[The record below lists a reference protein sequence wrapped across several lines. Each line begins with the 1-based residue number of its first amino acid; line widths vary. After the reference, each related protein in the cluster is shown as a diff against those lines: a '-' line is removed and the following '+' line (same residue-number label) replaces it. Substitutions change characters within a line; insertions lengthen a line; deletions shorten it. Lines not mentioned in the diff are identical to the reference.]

1 MNRNVESHFALNPT
15 RIDLSRS
22 TFDRSASVKT
32 SFNAGDIVPFFLEEV
47 LPGDTF
53 NVKSSKVVRMQ
64 TLLTPMMDNVYLDT
78 YYFFVPNRLVWKHWK
93 EFNGE
98 NTESAW
104 IPTTE
109 YEVPQIT
116 SPADTGWSVG
126 TIADY
131 FGIPTGIPNL
141 SVSALPFRAYALVM
155 NEWFRDQNLQDPL
168 VVPDDDVTVAGV
180 NTATFVSDVAKG
192 GKPYI
197 AAKYHDYFT
206 SCLPSPQKGPD
217 VTIPVAQAG
226 SYPVVT
232 GETIDRS
239 KFPGNILWYG
249 SSYVDG
255 KPTSPTPV
263 VTAYPIKTSYNTS
276 DPNANVRF
284 GTRDYYENEQSFPA
298 NLWAVADGNAAAA
311 TINQLRLAFQIQKLY
326 ERDARGGSRYIE
338 ILKSHFGVTSPDAR
352 LQRPEYLG
360 GNRVPININQVVQQS
375 GTGTGAK
382 TPQGTVVGM
391 SQTTDSHSDF
401 IKSFTEHGFI
411 LGVMVARYD
420 HTYQQGLDRMWSRKD
435 RFDYYWPVFANIGEQ
450 AVKNKEI
457 YAQGNSEDDE
467 VFGYQEAW
475 ADYRYKPNR
484 VTGEMRSAY
493 AQSLDVWHLA
503 DDYST
508 RPSLSDSWIRE
519 DKTNIDRVLAVTSQV
534 SNQFFADIYVQNRA
548 TRPMPMYSIPGLIDH
563 H

>member
-22 TFDRSASVKT
+22 TFDRSSSVKT

-78 YYFFVPNRLVWKHWK
+78 YYFFVPNRLVWSHWK

-104 IPTTE
+104 IPETT

-116 SPADTGWSVG
+116 SPANGGWNVG

-168 VVPDDDVTVAGV
+168 VVPLDDATVAGV
-180 NTATFVSDVAKG
+180 NTDTFVSDVAKG

-217 VTIPVAQAG
+217 VLIPSATAG
-226 SYPVVT
+226 EYPVVPRSNVVPSNLLDGTTYTAKIYNAGSDANATRAGIGFYVSNDLQT
-232 GETIDRS
+232 GTQ
-239 KFPGNILWYG
+239 
-249 SSYVDG
+249 VDG
-255 KPTSPTPV
+255 LISSGTRNTESTPV
-263 VTAYPIKTSYNTS
+263 IN
-276 DPNANVRF
+276 
-284 GTRDYYENEQSFPA
+284 
-298 NLWAVADGNAAAA
+298 NLWAVASGGLGA
-311 TINQLRLAFQIQKLY
+311 TINQLRLAFQVQKLY

-360 GNRVPININQVVQQS
+360 GNRVPININQVIQQS
-375 GTGTGAK
+375 GTQSGT

-411 LGVMVARYD
+411 LGVMCVRYD
-420 HTYQQGLDRMWSRKD
+420 HTYQQGLERFWSRKD

-450 AVKNKEI
+450 AVRNKEI
-457 YAQGNSEDDE
+457 YAQGNAEDDE

-519 DKTNIDRVLAVTSQV
+519 DKANIDRVLAVQSSV

-548 TRPMPMYSIPGLIDH
+548 TRPMPVYSIPGLIDH